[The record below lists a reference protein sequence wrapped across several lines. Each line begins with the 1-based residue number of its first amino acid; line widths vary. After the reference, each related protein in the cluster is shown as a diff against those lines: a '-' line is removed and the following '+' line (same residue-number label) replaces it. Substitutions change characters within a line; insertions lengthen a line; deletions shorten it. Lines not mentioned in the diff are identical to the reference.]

1 MPAPTQTQPLSLEE
15 FLKLPEQKPAY
26 EYINGKPHQKPMPR
40 GKHSLLQTRLSALI
54 NRVAEPQQAA
64 FALTELRCSFGGR
77 SLVPDIAVFAWENI
91 PLDETGDIADRF
103 SIPPDWTIEILSPQ
117 QPQTRVIDNILFC
130 LNSGTELGWLI
141 DPDETTILVFRA
153 GEQPQ
158 LQRNDDKLPGLS
170 HVKGWEIS
178 VNQVFDLLKFRLPSQ
193 GN

>member
-1 MPAPTQTQPLSLEE
+1 M
-15 FLKLPEQKPAY
+15 
-26 EYINGKPHQKPMPR
+26 
-40 GKHSLLQTRLSALI
+40 
-54 NRVAEPQQAA
+54 NRVSEPQQAA
-64 FALTELRCSFGGR
+64 FALTELRCTFGGR

-91 PLDETGDIADRF
+91 PLDETGDIGDRF

-158 LQRNDDKLPGLS
+158 LKRNNDKLPSLS
-170 HVKGWEIS
+170 HLSGWEIS
-178 VNQVFDLLKFRLPSQ
+178 VNQVFNLLNFRSPIQ
-193 GN
+193 GA